1 MRNFDDEQAY
11 SFEELDPSALKV
23 DAFDVTAATF
33 LIPSDAPIPSELSEV
48 EIPSG
53 SLYARLAALDDEAP
67 SSFAFVPLSG
77 TELLSLDRAWRL
89 LTRAPKVYAL
99 FGLPGARYDIL
110 FTQASRQIGIQP
122 IEWVAISEA
131 LADRSRVLQ
140 RTKDSA
146 AWKIK
151 DSLAEQPS
159 RKPKSST
166 STVDRAPLPTPE
178 ASDED

>member
-1 MRNFDDEQAY
+1 MRNFDDDHQF
-11 SFEELDPSALKV
+11 SFEELDPAALKV

-53 SLYARLAALDDEAP
+53 SLYARLAPLDDDAP
-67 SSFAFVPLSG
+67 DTFSFVPLSG
-77 TELLSLDRAWRL
+77 TELLALDRAWRL
-89 LTRAPKVYAL
+89 MTRAPKVYAL

-110 FTQASRQIGIQP
+110 FTQASRQIGIQS
-122 IEWVAISEA
+122 IEWVAVAEA
-131 LADRSRVLQ
+131 LADRSRIIQ

-146 AWKIK
+146 AWLIK
-151 DSLAEQPS
+151 DSLAEGGARRP
-159 RKPKSST
+159 RSST